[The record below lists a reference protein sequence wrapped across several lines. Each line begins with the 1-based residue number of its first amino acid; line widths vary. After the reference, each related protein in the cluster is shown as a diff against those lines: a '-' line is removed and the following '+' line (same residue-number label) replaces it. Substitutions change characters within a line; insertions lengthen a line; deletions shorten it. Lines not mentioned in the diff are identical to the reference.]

1 MKALQRT
8 SLTITLAIALA
19 LPSTALLAADP
30 PAVDPHAG
38 HGPAAAPSEVAPDPM
53 VSMRERM
60 QQIRQ
65 TSDPEIRRALMD
77 AQMKDMETL
86 MQRPAASCPKA
97 DGMAGKC
104 GGKAMMGGMGGKC
117 GSMADKCG
125 GKSMKGAMTGG
136 KCGMSD
142 DMLHRRMDM
151 MEKRMDMM
159 QMMMQNRMGQSMPGK

>member
-19 LPSTALLAADP
+19 LPAATLLAADP

-38 HGPAAAPSEVAPDPM
+38 HGPAAAPSEVAADPM

-65 TSDPEIRRALMD
+65 TSDPEKRKELID

-104 GGKAMMGGMGGKC
+104 GGKAMMGGMGGM
-117 GSMADKCG
+117 GGKCG
-125 GKSMKGAMTGG
+125 GKAMKGGMKGG
-136 KCGMSD
+136 KCDMSE

>member
-1 MKALQRT
+1 MKTLQRT
-8 SLTITLAIALA
+8 LLASALAIALVI
-19 LPSTALLAADP
+19 PTTAVLAADP
-30 PAVDPHAG
+30 PAVDPFAG
-38 HGPAAAPSEVAPDPM
+38 QAPSAAPSEVAADPM

-65 TSDPEIRRALMD
+65 TSDPVKRKELMD

-97 DGMAGKC
+97 DGMGGKC

-117 GSMADKCG
+117 G
-125 GKSMKGAMTGG
+125 GKSMKGGMKGG
-136 KCGMSD
+136 KCDMSE